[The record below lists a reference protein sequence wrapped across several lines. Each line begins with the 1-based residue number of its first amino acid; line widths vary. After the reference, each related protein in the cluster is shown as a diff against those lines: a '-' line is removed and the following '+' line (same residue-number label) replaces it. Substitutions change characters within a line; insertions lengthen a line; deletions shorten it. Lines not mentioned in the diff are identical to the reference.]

1 MTELVVIR
9 HGETDLNK
17 VGSFQ
22 GQIDVPL
29 NERGRQQ
36 AIRLAERLA
45 IERFDALYSSDLLR
59 AQQTAQPIAERLA
72 LSVLPVS
79 GLREQ
84 HFGELEGLSLQTVQ
98 TQYPDIWNT
107 WLAHRADYA
116 VPGGESVRQF
126 SARTLAAV
134 YELAERHVGQ
144 RLLVIAHGGVL
155 DMLYRQAQAQPLDGP
170 RVCAIPNTGV
180 NRLRLDGQT
189 LRIELWGDA
198 AHAID

>member
-22 GQIDVPL
+22 GHIDVPL
-29 NERGRQQ
+29 NARGRSQ
-36 AIRLAERLA
+36 AARLAQRLA
-45 IERFDALYSSDLLR
+45 GERFDIIYSSDLLR
-59 AQQTAQPIAERLA
+59 AQQTAQPIAERL
-72 LSVLPVS
+72 SMTVNPVG

-84 HFGELEGLSLQTVQ
+84 YFGELEGLSLQTVQ
-98 TQYPDIWNT
+98 TRFPDVWQT
-107 WLAHRADYA
+107 WLGHRADYA

-126 SARTLAAV
+126 SARTLATV
-134 YELAERHVGQ
+134 YDLARRHDGQ

-170 RVCAIPNTGV
+170 RLCAIPNTGV
-180 NRLRLDGQT
+180 NRLRVDGEI

-198 AHAID
+198 DHAID